1 MLDRHD
7 INQGE
12 GEGIVV
18 PLVGVVG
25 VGGHP
30 RVKDKG

>member
-18 PLVGVVG
+18 PLVGV
-25 VGGHP
+25 GGHP